1 MLIPVFNRRDLI
13 AAAVESALTQD
24 VDDLTVTVVDNCSDD
39 GTWDVVQALQGE
51 RCRATRNR
59 ENIGLFGNFNRCG
72 ELISGE
78 FALFLCS
85 DDRLEPGFLSRAIF
99 LARKY
104 PSVVMVTSRGLEIDS
119 QGRPGKIIADRFE
132 PGIYAGHSVLPAWF
146 WCTHFCGMNALNY
159 PSGVLFRTSALRAA
173 LPFRAQIGGPA
184 EIDLYF
190 RVLAQGD
197 LCVDGGLGCRV
208 MRHSEQEGIRLRKTG
223 DLLGQN
229 LLLLDEH
236 RQELEDVGAYKII
249 RRQAACTVFAAL
261 VRALRSDR
269 TVALRIWRLYRVS
282 TLTMAVA
289 AGKRATFKLLAR
301 LFGYKPCPYL
311 RRVEAE

>member
-1 MLIPVFNRRDLI
+1 VLIPVFNRRDLI
-13 AAAVESALTQD
+13 ATAVESALTQD
-24 VDDLTVTVVDNCSDD
+24 VDDLNVTVVDNCSDD
-39 GTWDVVQALQGE
+39 GTWEVVQALQGE

-78 FALFLCS
+78 FSLLLCS
-85 DDRLEPGFLSRAIF
+85 DDRLEPGFLSRAIS
-99 LARKY
+99 LARKH

-119 QGRPGKIIADRFE
+119 QGRPGKLIADRFE

-184 EIDLYF
+184 EVDLYF
-190 RVLAQGD
+190 RVMAQGD
-197 LCVDGGLGCRV
+197 LCVDGGIGCRV
-208 MRHSEQEGIRLRKTG
+208 MRHSEQEGTRLRKSG
-223 DLLGQN
+223 ELLRQN
-229 LLLLDEH
+229 LRLIDEH
-236 RQELEDVGAYKII
+236 RQDLEAVDAYKSI
-249 RRQAACTVFAAL
+249 RRQSACTVFATL
-261 VRALRSDR
+261 LRALRSDR
-269 TVALRIWRLYRVS
+269 TVALRIWEDYRGS
-282 TLTMAVA
+282 ILTMVVAV
-289 AGKRATFKLLAR
+289 GNRAVFKLLAR

-311 RRVEAE
+311 LRVDVE